1 MEVSAIINQLVEDV
15 FFRVSKFTRHDLDN
29 PPTAESRIVV
39 NNPRITVVTMNK
51 QSGLS
56 TALFSAGF
64 PGLDEELEYHL
75 IYWLPSLTED
85 CSCLGNL

>member
-1 MEVSAIINQLVEDV
+1 M
-15 FFRVSKFTRHDLDN
+15 HDLDN
-29 PPTAESRIVV
+29 PPTAKSRIVV

-56 TALFSAGF
+56 TALFLAGL

-75 IYWLPSLTED
+75 IYWLPRLIED
-85 CSCLGNL
+85 WLSGKPLKMYVCKSH